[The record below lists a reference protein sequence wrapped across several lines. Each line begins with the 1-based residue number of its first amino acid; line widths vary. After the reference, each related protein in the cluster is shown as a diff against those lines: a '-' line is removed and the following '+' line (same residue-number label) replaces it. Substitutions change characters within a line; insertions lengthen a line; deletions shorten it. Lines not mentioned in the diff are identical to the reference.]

1 MEKGKRVA
9 RCRFIEW
16 NETSTVFV
24 GLVRLWVYLKQQNDD
39 TGRHKWESFSGQPGK
54 LYKKMSHIP
63 ELKLKTPLDSRRFGS
78 STSGLTGN
86 GETKRRTESPSTR
99 TTTGHYGQSSTRPT
113 ADRMF
118 GRPSTTARQVH
129 FNSTL
134 RPADPL
140 SMSQRE
146 RERRKSEALN
156 FLKRETSTFSKA
168 DQRNTETSGLFGS
181 SEIGRSTGSRMRAFP
196 ANVRDYQSSSKAREK
211 DPASIKTFELL
222 GENPI
227 SRIGMLPS
235 KAALYDENIL
245 KNITRES
252 FRRNPLSTSPS
263 RPNLSGSRISKPS
276 TATPTSY
283 TMKNTG
289 LLNSLSNFGSKV
301 FKSILYNEDEPTSS
315 PRVGSSYNSP
325 KLRTIPQDQRI
336 ESDLRRQRELDLQLE
351 ERRRYLEQLNEK
363 IAQAENVNQRVS
375 SMSQTPINDSVSF
388 LDQSQTIDKQIEKL
402 DNRLQSILNEV
413 NIGSNGKLIEEL
425 GGIKDEL
432 ASLRKK
438 QETNNIKFESK
449 FEDIKLENQKN
460 RQKFDRL
467 YQDLENKKKEL
478 DMEKNALL
486 KLLKTKRTDRG
497 LKVGILKSPSV
508 RFRSS
513 KASLGNEYD
522 NVSSD
527 SYSDV
532 DEVDTDFQEHEGYKN
547 DEDDDLDDNALGI
560 GNDDDTGD
568 IIRYLLKN
576 KRRKDLKSSRVRSSR
591 VRKIKNNLN
600 KIELATD
607 KNGSRVS
614 K

>member
-1 MEKGKRVA
+1 M
-9 RCRFIEW
+9 
-16 NETSTVFV
+16 FV

-39 TGRHKWESFSGQPGK
+39 IGRHKWESFSGQPGK
-54 LYKKMSHIP
+54 SYKKMSHIP

-168 DQRNTETSGLFGS
+168 DQRNTKTSDLFGS
-181 SEIGRSTGSRMRAFP
+181 SEIGRSTGSRRRAPP
-196 ANVRDYQSSSKAREK
+196 ANVRDYQSSSKARER

-235 KAALYDENIL
+235 KAAIYDENIL

-467 YQDLENKKKEL
+467 YQDLESKKKEL

-486 KLLKTKRTDRG
+486 KLLKTKRTDRS

-513 KASLGNEYD
+513 KASLGDEYD

-532 DEVDTDFQEHEGYKN
+532 DELDTDFQEHEGYKN